1 MKFYAKGF
9 DARQSIYISFFDNL
23 LLSTEYDLDT
33 VTKVGEC

>member
-9 DARQSIYISFFDNL
+9 DARHKFFDNL